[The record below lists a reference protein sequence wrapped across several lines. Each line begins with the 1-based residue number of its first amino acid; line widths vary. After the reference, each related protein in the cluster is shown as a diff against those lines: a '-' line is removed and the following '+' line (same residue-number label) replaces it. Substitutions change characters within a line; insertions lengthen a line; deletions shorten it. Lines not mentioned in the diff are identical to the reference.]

1 MSDQPFRLLVVDLLE
16 NVAKDEFDRFS
27 THSGKLEH
35 IDDDDVVSVRRQNL
49 KTEVKQ
55 EYMMAKHEED
65 EIPVLKPRHIAQ
77 ILRYREPENVGS
89 SLKIRLDFIEP
100 PIKKRRPP

>member
-1 MSDQPFRLLVVDLLE
+1 
-16 NVAKDEFDRFS
+16 
-27 THSGKLEH
+27 
-35 IDDDDVVSVRRQNL
+35 
-49 KTEVKQ
+49 
-55 EYMMAKHEED
+55 MAKHEED

>member
-1 MSDQPFRLLVVDLLE
+1 MILPLWLVGDLLE

-35 IDDDDVVSVRRQNL
+35 IEEEDDVVSVRRQNL

-65 EIPVLKPRHIAQ
+65 EVPVLKPRKIAQ
-77 ILRYREPENVGS
+77 ILKYRESDTAGS
-89 SLKIRLDFIEP
+89 GLKIRLDFIEP

>member
-1 MSDQPFRLLVVDLLE
+1 M
-16 NVAKDEFDRFS
+16 AKDEFDRFS
-27 THSGKLEH
+27 TNSGKLEH
-35 IDDDDVVSVRRQNL
+35 IEEDDDDVVSVRRQNL

-65 EIPVLKPRHIAQ
+65 DIPVLKPRRVAQ
-77 ILRYREPENVGS
+77 LLKFREPEHAGQG
-89 SLKIRLDFIEP
+89 LKIRLDFIEP